1 MIRSL
6 IVHEVRL
13 IADVTAS
20 ALRIEPDLK
29 MVGCAHTTDAALTLL
44 RKFRYDVLLVS
55 ITLPNDGAA
64 RLTHAMTQ
72 MKSPSKILITGLVE
86 AKAVIL
92 PFLEAGAAG
101 YVLKDEALVDLIQ
114 KIRGVH
120 RGEFPVSAPGR
131 RWTRLFLPGYRDLK
145 ILRCAQDEGLRHA
158 PPSSAEV
165 SEETPRSYLFNGFSD
180 FIAEIYPGKLATPI
194 RQGLLPMAL
203 PEARIVTPLE
213 TILFGEKA
221 ATSSAGELDVL
232 LPNVGFLSDLDEA
245 RHGVRG
251 HTRRGQSNFGFADGG
266 VRPLPFGECTC
277 PINLWGITE
286 SARRDQA
293 ICRPR

>member
-1 MIRSL
+1 MIAGTPMLPGFRPSHRTTPAARTSGFSMIEL
-6 IVHEVRL
+6 LVV
-13 IADVTAS
+13 IAIIAT
-20 ALRIEPDLK
+20 L
-29 MVGCAHTTDAALTLL
+29 AALLFPAIAKT
-44 RKFRYDVLLVS
+44 RAQ
-55 ITLPNDGAA
+55 AA
-64 RLTHAMTQ
+64 RTACANHLRQLT
-72 MKSPSKILITGLVE
+72 L
-86 AKAVIL
+86 
-92 PFLEAGAAG
+92 AAQL
-101 YVLKDEALVDLIQ
+101 YADD
-114 KIRGVH
+114 H